1 MKALKY
7 AAVATVLSFSLSAC
21 RNSADTK
28 TLGGTRDTSNV
39 SAGSNAGNGSNP
51 SSLTDTAKTPAKG
64 TGGNG
69 NANPTGHMG
78 TDSVKTKKK
87 P

>member
-21 RNSADTK
+21 RNSSDSK
-28 TLGGTRDTSNV
+28 TLGSTTDTSNV

-51 SSLTDTAKTPAKG
+51 SSLADTAKSSG
-64 TGGNG
+64 TDSTSHG
-69 NANPTGHMG
+69 NANPTGHM
-78 TDSVKTKKK
+78 TVDSSKMKKK
-87 P
+87 L